1 MSHKWWNVFLDTEIF
16 KGPHFSTLKIL
27 NSQSHC
33 KPTETF
39 QCTHFSSWRSTKSFK
54 NQLSKENFDK
64 HKQDL
69 QQRLCNR
76 GYPMTL
82 VHKILSEVQFSITT
96 KTLHNKTKKVK
107 EILPFVTT
115 YNTAISNLKKVL
127 MKNWHT
133 IQQQPRLT
141 HIFYPATNFIL
152 QEGKITQGHFN
163 PRKTSFNHGAI
174 IKTSKQRSTFKQLV
188 SNPEGNLHYDCFL
201 LATCLADRNSTK
213 PTKLAPYHS
222 FIFTLNLFSWSFIA
236 NVEAEDL

>member
-39 QCTHFSSWRSTKSFK
+39 QCTHFSSCHPFNMKRGFIKREALSLLRTNLVRRILTNTNKIFNKDSVTEAILWRLFIK
-54 NQLSKENFDK
+54 
-64 HKQDL
+64 
-69 QQRLCNR
+69 
-76 GYPMTL
+76 
-82 VHKILSEVQFSITT
+82 SITT

-141 HIFYPATNFIL
+141 HIF
-152 QEGKITQGHFN
+152 
-163 PRKTSFNHGAI
+163 
-174 IKTSKQRSTFKQLV
+174 
-188 SNPEGNLHYDCFL
+188 
-201 LATCLADRNSTK
+201 
-213 PTKLAPYHS
+213 
-222 FIFTLNLFSWSFIA
+222 
-236 NVEAEDL
+236 